1 MKKFSII
8 FLILFL
14 IMLTAIIKNSTKRF
28 EDEIFLTRENI
39 QILKKDFES
48 LKLEYDY
55 LSSAENLL
63 AFRNLY
69 FDDELKR
76 NNIQDINILFQNQNY
91 LEIKPLYFNFKDE

>member
-48 LKLEYDY
+48 IKLEYDY

-76 NNIQDINILFQNQNY
+76 NNIQDIKTLDPNQNY
-91 LEIKPLYFNFKDE
+91 LNIKPLDFNFRDE